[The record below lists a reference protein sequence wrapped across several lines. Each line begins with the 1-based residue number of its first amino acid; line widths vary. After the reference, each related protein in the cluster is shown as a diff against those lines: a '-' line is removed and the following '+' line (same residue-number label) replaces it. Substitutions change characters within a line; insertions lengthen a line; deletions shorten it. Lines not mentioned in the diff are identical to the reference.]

1 MKLKEKTQS
10 TINLPMG
17 RISISSFLFLRWKV
31 SRGFGGVIERL
42 GNVGA
47 LLPYRTIA
55 LGWDDSGLDEAGN
68 IVVW

>member
-1 MKLKEKTQS
+1 
-10 TINLPMG
+10 MG
-17 RISISSFLFLRWKV
+17 SFLFLRWKV
-31 SRGFGGVIERL
+31 SRGFGGGIERL